1 MAVGQTGVLLEIAPS
16 REEVA
21 REHVIEIVTPPSRL
35 DKDYHVMDP
44 NQRQEIAEKINVLV
58 DTLDVLKTRKNE

>member
-1 MAVGQTGVLLEIAPS
+1 MMAVGQTGVLLEIAPP

-35 DKDYHVMDP
+35 DKDYRVMDP
-44 NQRQEIAEKINVLV
+44 TQRQEIAKKINVLV
-58 DTLDVLKTRKNE
+58 GTLDVLKI

>member
-1 MAVGQTGVLLEIAPS
+1 MMVVGQTGVLLEIAPS

-35 DKDYHVMDP
+35 DKDYRVMDLT
-44 NQRQEIAEKINVLV
+44 QRQEIAKKINVLV
-58 DTLDVLKTRKNE
+58 GTLDVLKT

>member
-1 MAVGQTGVLLEIAPS
+1 MMAVGQTGVLLEIAPS

-35 DKDYHVMDP
+35 DKDYRVMDRT
-44 NQRQEIAEKINVLV
+44 QRQEIAKKINVLV
-58 DTLDVLKTRKNE
+58 GTLDVLKP